1 MAKSKGEGGF
11 HAGIN
16 LPFVGFTGFS
26 AGKTPPPSSAGNN
39 WLPWVIGGGIVYYL
53 AKHGYLPELT
63 VAAPPAATA
72 PVASAPTQPLARQG
86 G

>member
-1 MAKSKGEGGF
+1 MAKKNAGEGF
-11 HAGIN
+11 HAGVN

-26 AGKTPPPSSAGNN
+26 AGRTPPPSSAGNN

-63 VAAPPAATA
+63 VAAPPAQVTH
-72 PVASAPTQPLARQG
+72 APTQPLARQG